1 MVKEIRSKLNMS
13 QEQLAREL
21 QVSFATVNRWE
32 NGKNS
37 PNRMAKKALY
47 DFCKTKGLEEEMIYW
62 IIKIDAIHCLLLSS
76 LLTFYL

>member
-1 MVKEIRSKLNMS
+1 MEFAQIVKEVRSKLNMS

-37 PNRMAKKALY
+37 PNRLAKKALY
-47 DFCKTKGLEEEMIYW
+47 DFCKDKGIEIE
-62 IIKIDAIHCLLLSS
+62 
-76 LLTFYL
+76 

>member
-1 MVKEIRSKLNMS
+1 MYKVEFAQMVKEIRSKLNMS

-47 DFCKTKGLEEEMIYW
+47 DFCKTKGLEEEMI
-62 IIKIDAIHCLLLSS
+62 KHLLD
-76 LLTFYL
+76 Y